1 MTTETLSR
9 IQFAFTV
16 SYHYIYP
23 PISMGLGIMLVF
35 FGIIYLR
42 THHPLWRQLSV
53 FWIKV
58 YAIVFAMGVATG
70 IVQEFEFGMNWATYS
85 RFVGNI
91 FGSLLAAEGIFAF
104 FLEGGFL
111 GLMLFGGSRLGPR
124 LWLLATSLVVFGAH
138 FSALWIVMANS
149 WMQTPAGYAL
159 QQSPHGT
166 IAVMTSFASVVF
178 TPSFLANLCHV
189 WVSAW
194 LVGAALVLSVSA
206 WYLLRHRSE
215 DLAKAAIKVAM
226 PWFALLAIV
235 QVFITG
241 SWIAII
247 ITNYQGT
254 KLAAMEGLWPKS
266 QSCAP
271 LVLFGWVN
279 ESSHTTVGPAIPCLL
294 SYLAYFNI
302 HASVTGIENYSASV
316 LPPIQVSFQAYHLM
330 IDLGMLF
337 ILIGLLGMGLFFWG
351 RRLFSARWML
361 GVLVASVFLTE
372 VATLAGWW
380 TSEFGRQP
388 WIVFGVLQTSQ
399 AVSPG
404 LSPAQVVFSLGTFFG
419 MYAAL
424 LLVFLFLLN
433 ARIQK
438 GPEPL
443 EEEKPPSDLPDT
455 FREVFRR
462 RPPLAAA
469 PAAAQLATVPHQPP
483 PSASG
488 PPTAPAAPRT
498 PAEVVPPP
506 DSQQASP
513 DAANAPDPEPS
524 AVLLSSAAPGGGQT
538 DQQRSRSAI
547 TAVLVAVTALV
558 MTVIPGIRSALRER
572 RLRREQEPRG
582 RTPAHQ

>member
-1 MTTETLSR
+1 MNTETLSR

-23 PISMGLGIMLVF
+23 PISMGLGIVLVL
-35 FGIIYLR
+35 FGIIYVR
-42 THHPLWRQLSV
+42 TRAPKWRQLSI
-53 FWIKV
+53 FWVKV
-58 YAIVFAMGVATG
+58 YAVVFAMGVATG
-70 IVQEFEFGMNWATYS
+70 IVQEFEFGMNWANYS

-124 LWLLATSLVVFGAH
+124 LWLTATSLVVFGAH

-178 TPSFLANLCHV
+178 TPSFLASICHV

-194 LVGAALVLSVSA
+194 LVGTSLVLSVSA
-206 WYLLRHRSE
+206 WYLLRNRHVE
-215 DLAKAAIKVAM
+215 LAKSAIRVTM
-226 PWFALLAIV
+226 PFFTVLAIL
-235 QVFITG
+235 QVFVTG

-247 ITNYQGT
+247 MTNYQGT

-266 QSCAP
+266 QTCAP

-279 ESSHTTVGPAIPCLL
+279 QSTQTTTGPAVPCLL

-302 HASVTGIENYSASV
+302 HTPVMGLEDYSSSV
-316 LPPIQVSFQAYHLM
+316 LPPLQITFQAYHLM

-351 RRLFSARWML
+351 RRLFRARWML
-361 GVLVASVFLTE
+361 WVLVASVFLTE
-372 VATLAGWW
+372 AATIAGWW

-388 WIVFGVLQTSQ
+388 WIVFNLLRTSD
-399 AVSPG
+399 AVSPSLTPG
-404 LSPAQVVFSLGTFFG
+404 QIVFSLVTFFV

-424 LLVFLFLLN
+424 LVVFLFLLN

-443 EEEKPPSDLPDT
+443 EEPKPVGELPDT

-462 RPPLAAA
+462 RPALA
-469 PAAAQLATVPHQPP
+469 
-483 PSASG
+483 
-488 PPTAPAAPRT
+488 APAAPRS
-498 PAEVVPPP
+498 PAEAGP
-506 DSQQASP
+506 QI
-513 DAANAPDPEPS
+513 E
-524 AVLLSSAAPGGGQT
+524 
-538 DQQRSRSAI
+538 RE
-547 TAVLVAVTALV
+547 VT
-558 MTVIPGIRSALRER
+558 
-572 RLRREQEPRG
+572 
-582 RTPAHQ
+582 